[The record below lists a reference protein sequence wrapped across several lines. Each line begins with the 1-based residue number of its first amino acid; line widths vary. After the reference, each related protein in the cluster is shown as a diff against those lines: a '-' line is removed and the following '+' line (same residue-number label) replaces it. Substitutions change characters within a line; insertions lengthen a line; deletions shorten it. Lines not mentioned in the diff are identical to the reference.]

1 MPLEQPTVDQLIIGY
16 ARNVGDR
23 LSATGSVTL
32 VRSVNK
38 NILIDCGD
46 PWNGGEILRKLSS
59 LGLGTD
65 DIHVVVVTHGHIDHC
80 GNLSLFKDATL
91 FMGGDVAS
99 EGTYSTIPEDSSV
112 TLAPN
117 VELLRSRGHTDH
129 DIIVVVN
136 NTERGRI
143 VISGDIFE
151 CANDDA
157 MWKGVSRYPDLQ
169 EKSRSEIED
178 IAEWIVPGHGI
189 MFKNP
194 KNPNST

>member
-1 MPLEQPTVDQLIIGY
+1 M
-16 ARNVGDR
+16 
-23 LSATGSVTL
+23 VTL

-46 PWNGGEILRKLSS
+46 PWNGGEILQKLSS
-59 LGLGTD
+59 LGLGTED
-65 DIHVVVVTHGHIDHC
+65 RGPSAKYQLGEQIHVVVVTHGHIDHC
-80 GNLSLFKDATL
+80 GNLSLFKHATL

-151 CANDDA
+151 CANDDNI
-157 MWKGVSRYPDLQ
+157 WKEVSRYPDLQ

-178 IAEWIVPGHGI
+178 IAEWIVPGHGF